1 MEHVKKTYT
10 GPVYTPKQTGPM
22 PQAVI
27 PQLMPMPAP
36 MPIQPTPL
44 PYPGPLPSPVI
55 QMPSIPIVNQV
66 YVANYKPHHPHH
78 HPHHHPVCHPIK
90 PIAKKCWSDNSAYI
104 LVLFILL
111 VIISSGFGY
120 AKKC

>member
-22 PQAVI
+22 LQAVA
-27 PQLMPMPAP
+27 PMPMPMPLPAP
-36 MPIQPTPL
+36 LPIQPTPL

-55 QMPSIPIVNQV
+55 HTPPMPIV
-66 YVANYKPHHPHH
+66 KPVIVVSFKP
-78 HPHHHPVCHPIK
+78 HHPVCHPIK
-90 PIAKKCWSDNSAYI
+90 PVAKKCRPDNSASI

-120 AKKC
+120 AKRC

>member
-1 MEHVKKTYT
+1 MEYVKKTYT
-10 GPVYTPKQTGPM
+10 GPVYTPKQTAPM
-22 PQAVI
+22 PQAVTPPPI
-27 PQLMPMPAP
+27 PTPMPAP
-36 MPIQPTPL
+36 MPIQMMPMQPTPL

-55 QMPSIPIVNQV
+55 HTPPMPIVKPV
-66 YVANYKPHHPHH
+66 YVASCKPHY
-78 HPHHHPVCHPIK
+78 PVCHPVK
-90 PIAKKCWSDNSAYI
+90 PVAKKCWTDNSANI

>member
-1 MEHVKKTYT
+1 MEHVKKPYT

-22 PQAVI
+22 PQAVA
-27 PQLMPMPAP
+27 PMPMPMPMPMPLPAP
-36 MPIQPTPL
+36 MPMPL

-55 QMPSIPIVNQV
+55 HTPPMPIVKPV
-66 YVANYKPHHPHH
+66 IVVSCKPHY
-78 HPHHHPVCHPIK
+78 PVCHPIK
-90 PIAKKCWSDNSAYI
+90 PIAKKCRPDNSASI

>member
-1 MEHVKKTYT
+1 MEYVKKTYT
-10 GPVYTPKQTGPM
+10 GPVYTPKKTAPV
-22 PQAVI
+22 PHAVT
-27 PQLMPMPAP
+27 PPPMPAP
-36 MPIQPTPL
+36 MPIQTVPMQPTPL

-55 QMPSIPIVNQV
+55 HTPPPMPIVKPV
-66 YVANYKPHHPHH
+66 YVASCKPHY
-78 HPHHHPVCHPIK
+78 PVCHTVK
-90 PIAKKCWSDNSAYI
+90 PVAKKNRTDNSAYI